1 MALEDGVLSGIP
13 VTAGECK
20 ALALRSVGG
29 ATGTEQDAVDL
40 ETGDICVWFGRFQE
54 PGDGKNRNKQQKLKG
69 KTFLRE
75 VKIVKGKIF
84 KIFRANADF
93 VRYMDTVTDIDVEQ
107 KETFV
112 FVMNSSHINCHREQ
126 QVTAGLCL

>member
-40 ETGDICVWFGRFQE
+40 ETGDICVWFGRF
-54 PGDGKNRNKQQKLKG
+54 
-69 KTFLRE
+69 
-75 VKIVKGKIF
+75 
-84 KIFRANADF
+84 
-93 VRYMDTVTDIDVEQ
+93 
-107 KETFV
+107 
-112 FVMNSSHINCHREQ
+112 
-126 QVTAGLCL
+126 